1 MILQAHAGHWLID
14 VAYFLPV
21 AGFMV
26 WLGWTTIRDRRRRHG
41 EEADSDA
48 SAG

>member
-1 MILQAHAGHWLID
+1 MIVHAHAGHWLID

-26 WLGWTTIRDRRRRHG
+26 WLGWTTVRDRRRRRV
-41 EEADSDA
+41 EEGQRDP